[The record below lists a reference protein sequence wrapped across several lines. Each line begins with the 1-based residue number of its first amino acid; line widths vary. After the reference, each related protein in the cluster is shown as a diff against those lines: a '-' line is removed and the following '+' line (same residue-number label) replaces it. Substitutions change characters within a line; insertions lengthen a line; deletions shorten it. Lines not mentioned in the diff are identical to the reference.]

1 MRRDA
6 TLHPPRKTAPGAQ
19 DAQRAEE
26 SKHSEFAI
34 SSDAGLPAAYWA
46 IHEALEA
53 AKRAGRCVM
62 CGNPSAGINAL
73 NQAARA
79 MSAASDSLQGLMR

>member
-1 MRRDA
+1 MLHDA
-6 TLHPPRKTAPGAQ
+6 VTDPPRKTAPGAQ

-26 SKHSEFAI
+26 KKHSEFARSGDI
-34 SSDAGLPAAYWA
+34 GLPAAIWA
-46 IHEALEA
+46 IREALDA
-53 AKRAGRCVM
+53 TKRAGRCVI